1 MIRNKKRRYISGIIM
16 AVLLFVLCAVPNVK
30 AEDVSESGQLARLVD
45 AADILTDSE
54 EKELNQQLDTIS
66 EKQECDVVVV
76 TVNSL
81 DGKSVEAYADDY
93 YDDNGY
99 GYGEEE
105 SGILLLVTMNDREW
119 HISTSGYAVTAF
131 TDAGLAYMEDQFVSD
146 LSDGAYLDAFS
157 QYASLCD
164 DFLTQAKNGEPYD
177 TGNLPKG
184 TVSPLWILGDLL
196 IGGVIAFVMAL
207 IKKAKLRSVK
217 SQVAATEYEKAGSLN
232 LTVRTDRF
240 INRVV
245 TKRRIERKEEG
256 GGSSTHTSSSGKTH
270 GGRSGKF

>member
-1 MIRNKKRRYISGIIM
+1 MIRNKKRRYISGMIM
-16 AVLLFVLCAVPNVK
+16 AVLLIMVCAVQNVK
-30 AEDVSESGQLARLVD
+30 AEDVLETGQLPRLVD
-45 AADILTDSE
+45 DADILTDSE
-54 EKELNQQLDTIS
+54 EKELSQQLDTIS
-66 EKQECDVVVV
+66 EKQDCDVVVV
-76 TVNSL
+76 TVDSL

-93 YDDNGY
+93 YDNNGY

-105 SGILLLVTMNDREW
+105 SGILLLVAMDDREW
-119 HISTSGYAVTAF
+119 SMSTSGYAVTAF

-157 QYASLCD
+157 RYASLCD

-177 TGNLPKG
+177 TGHLPKG

-207 IKKAKLRSVK
+207 IKKAKLKSVK

>member
-1 MIRNKKRRYISGIIM
+1 MIGNKKRRYICGIIM
-16 AVLLFVLCAVPNVK
+16 AVLLIMVCAVQNVK
-30 AEDVSESGQLARLVD
+30 AEDVSEKSQLPRLVD
-45 AADILTDSE
+45 DADILTDSE
-54 EKELNQQLDTIS
+54 EKELSQQLDTIS

-76 TVNSL
+76 TVDSL
-81 DGKSVEAYADDY
+81 DGKSVESYADDY

-99 GYGEEE
+99 GYGEEK
-105 SGILLLVTMNDREW
+105 SGILFLVAMDDREW
-119 HISTSGYAVTAF
+119 NISTSGYAITAF

-157 QYASLCD
+157 KYASLSD

-207 IKKAKLRSVK
+207 IKKAKLKSVK

-245 TKRRIERKEEG
+245 TKRRIERKEES